1 MTRHP
6 RDRWRITAAHLRALV
21 VAVAGATAALLLQ
34 RLDVLVLATP
44 FVAVTL
50 WGALTRPEAL
60 PTATTRLS
68 RPIVREGRAVL
79 LTTTVQ
85 PVPHMETAAVSVA
98 PAPHVEH
105 KPEHGTWVGVTAS
118 PESPGSP
125 VTGRVQVVAGRWGS
139 RQAGPVLVAGSSP
152 WGAFRWGPV
161 PLPAQDFL
169 ALPAPAHFDS
179 SAPAPH
185 PRGVV
190 GLHRSDRRGE
200 GSEFASIRPFQWGD
214 RLKRIHWPGSLRT
227 GELHV
232 STTYADQDTQVA
244 LVLDA
249 HYDLGRSEGLHGRP
263 SSLDLSV
270 RATAAVAEHFLRQG
284 DRVSLRVLSLRTPA
298 SVPVGTGRRHLLR
311 ILQTLA
317 ATRPGPREEQEPHR
331 LRTGM
336 RAGTLVVMVSSMVS
350 PDALTQA
357 ATLSRSGL
365 SVVIIDTLDERIQ
378 PQDDE
383 ALALLAWRIRMLE
396 RQGEIRAIQARGV
409 PVVPW
414 RGPGSLDLVLRELT
428 RRPAGGAA

>member
-1 MTRHP
+1 MSRHP
-6 RDRWRITAAHLRALV
+6 RDRWRITAAHLRALL
-21 VAVAGATAALLLQ
+21 VAGAGSAAALLLQ
-34 RLDVLVLATP
+34 RLDLLVLAAP
-44 FVAVTL
+44 FVAVTV
-50 WGALTRPEAL
+50 WAALTRPERV

-68 RPIVREGRAVL
+68 RPLVREGRAVV

-85 PVPHMETAAVSVA
+85 PVPHQDAAAISVA
-98 PAPHVEH
+98 PAPHVAH
-105 KPEHGTWVGVTAS
+105 KPRHGTWVADTPAD
-118 PESPGSP
+118 GSP
-125 VTGRVQVVAGRWGS
+125 VRGRVQIVAGRWGS
-139 RQAGPVLVAGSSP
+139 RRAGPVLVAGSSP

-214 RLKRIHWPGSLRT
+214 RLKRIHWPRSLRT

-244 LVLDA
+244 LLLDA
-249 HYDLGRSEGLHGRP
+249 HYDLGRSEGLAGRP

-270 RATAAVAEHFLRQG
+270 RATAAVAEHFLHQG

-298 SVPVGTGRRHLLR
+298 MVPVGTGRRHLLR

-317 ATRPGPREEQEPHR
+317 ATRPGPWEEREPHR
-331 LRTGM
+331 LRTGL

-357 ATLSRSGL
+357 AVLSRSGL

>member
-1 MTRHP
+1 MSAHP
-6 RDRWRITAAHLRALV
+6 RDRWRITTAHLRALV
-21 VAVAGATAALLLQ
+21 VAGSGAIAALLLQ
-34 RLDVLVLATP
+34 RLDLLVLVAP
-44 FVAVTL
+44 FVVVTV
-50 WGALTRPEAL
+50 WGALTRPETV
-60 PTATTRLS
+60 PTASLRVS
-68 RPIVREGRAVL
+68 RELVREGHNLV

-85 PVPHMETAAVSVA
+85 PVPHQDTVALSVA
-98 PAPHVEH
+98 PAPYVDLR
-105 KPEHGTWVGVTAS
+105 PAHGTWVGSV
-118 PESPGSP
+118 GSDGQP
-125 VTGRVQVVAGRWGS
+125 VQSRCQVAPGRWGP
-139 RQAGPVLVAGSSP
+139 RRAGPVLVAGSSP
-152 WGAFRWGPV
+152 WGAFRWGPL
-161 PLPAQDFL
+161 PLPALDFL

-214 RLKRIHWPGSLRT
+214 RLKRIHWARSLRT

-232 STTYADQDTQVA
+232 STTYADQDTRVA
-244 LVLDA
+244 LLLDA
-249 HYDLGRSEGLHGRP
+249 HYDLGRSEGLAGRP

-270 RATAAVAEHFLRQG
+270 RATAAVAEHFLHQG

-298 SVPVGTGRRHLLR
+298 TVPVGTGRRHLLR
-311 ILQTLA
+311 ILATLA
-317 ATRPGPREEQEPHR
+317 QTRPGPREEREPQR
-331 LRTGM
+331 LRTGL

-350 PDALTQA
+350 PDALIQA
-357 ATLSRSGL
+357 AVLSRSGL

>member
-1 MTRHP
+1 MSRHP
-6 RDRWRITAAHLRALV
+6 RDRWRITAAHLRALL
-21 VAVAGATAALLLQ
+21 VAGAGCTAALLLQ
-34 RLDVLVLATP
+34 RLDLVVLAAP
-44 FVAVTL
+44 FVAVTV
-50 WGALTRPEAL
+50 WGALTRPRSVPA
-60 PTATTRLS
+60 ATTRLS
-68 RPIVREGRAVL
+68 QELVREGRAVV

-85 PVPHMETAAVSVA
+85 PVAHQDTAAISVA
-98 PAPHVEH
+98 PAPYVEH
-105 KPEHGTWVGVTAS
+105 KPAHGTWVGATGS
-118 PESPGSP
+118 PQSPGSS
-125 VTGRVQVVAGRWGS
+125 VTGRVQVVAGRWGA
-139 RQAGPVLVAGSSP
+139 RRAGPVLVAGSSP
-152 WGAFRWGPV
+152 WGAFGWGPV

-169 ALPAPAHFDS
+169 ALPAPARFDS

-200 GSEFASIRPFQWGD
+200 GSEFASIRRFQWGD
-214 RLKRIHWPGSLRT
+214 RLKRIHWPRSLRT

-232 STTYADQDTQVA
+232 STTYADQDTHVA
-244 LVLDA
+244 LLLDA
-249 HYDLGRSEGLHGRP
+249 HYDLGRSEGLTGRP

-270 RATAAVAEHFLRQG
+270 RATAAVAEHFLHQG

-298 SVPVGTGRRHLLR
+298 TVPVGTGRRHLLR
-311 ILQTLA
+311 ILSTLA
-317 ATRPGPREEQEPHR
+317 STRPGPREEREPHR
-331 LRTGM
+331 LRTGL
-336 RAGTLVVMVSSMVS
+336 RAGALVVMVSSMVS

-357 ATLSRSGL
+357 AVLSRSGL
-365 SVVIIDTLDERIQ
+365 SVVIIDTLDEQIQ

-383 ALALLAWRIRMLE
+383 TLALLAWRIRMLE